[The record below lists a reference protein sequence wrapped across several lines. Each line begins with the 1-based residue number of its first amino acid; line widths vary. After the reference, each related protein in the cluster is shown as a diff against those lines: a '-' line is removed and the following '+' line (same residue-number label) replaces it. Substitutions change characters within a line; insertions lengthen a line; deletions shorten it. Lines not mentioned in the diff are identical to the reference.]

1 MILLSVIA
9 PSVLDFYVV
18 VFLRYESSSN
28 VTRYIHVDMFTEAKG
43 FVLLL
48 HAGPILDGTLTTKTA
63 MIVNSVI
70 V

>member
-1 MILLSVIA
+1 
-9 PSVLDFYVV
+9 
-18 VFLRYESSSN
+18 
-28 VTRYIHVDMFTEAKG
+28 MFTEAKG